1 MGGFLLR
8 WLVVAI
14 ALGVT
19 AYVLPGVHVGSF
31 GSLVVAAL
39 VLGLIN
45 AIVKPVLVIL
55 TLPLTI
61 LTLGI
66 FYLILNALLFW
77 LASAIVPGFRVDGF
91 GWALLGALIVGLI
104 SMLLGKL
111 S

>member
-45 AIVKPVLVIL
+45 AVVKPVLVIL